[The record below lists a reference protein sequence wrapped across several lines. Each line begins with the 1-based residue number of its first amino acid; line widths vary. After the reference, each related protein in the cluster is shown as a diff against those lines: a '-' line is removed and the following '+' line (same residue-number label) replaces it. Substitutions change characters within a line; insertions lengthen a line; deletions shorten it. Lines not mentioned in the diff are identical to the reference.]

1 MKEYSINIKRVI
13 LLGLI
18 FLIMVPPTGI
28 DHTFIAKYDLYIRVL
43 TIAGIGFFYL
53 KKIIKEKRVDIF
65 LIVLNLYSFITII
78 SAYIHKTDVFSAIW
92 LYWINVNAIVMF
104 IDLSIEK
111 DETETLYSIFFAYSF
126 LLILDF
132 ITNMALKD
140 VGHSYVFYNRN
151 ICIRFYLLALFA
163 GQMLRVKGYKIKYE
177 YFVMLAIAFFMI
189 VRNKGMTS
197 LVVITIWT
205 VYVLF
210 INGKWDKVF
219 NIFTYIATGVVG
231 LLTACLNPEKNP
243 IVIFVAR
250 LLKKT
255 PSFSGRSEI
264 WRTCFESI
272 KQNPIIGIGVNNS
285 GISVPSLNATFPD
298 SHSSYVQLF
307 YSVGILGAAVF
318 ACLPILGVYN
328 MVKLKDKKIIG
339 TLSILMFCLIVDSL
353 FENLNITILIS
364 FISLIYFISKKE
376 IVRLNHGELSD

>member
-1 MKEYSINIKRVI
+1 MNECGINIKRML
-13 LLGLI
+13 LLGVV

-28 DHTFIAKYDLYIRVL
+28 DHTFIAKYDLYIRIL

-53 KKIIKEKRVDIF
+53 KKIFREKKIDIF
-65 LIVLNLYSFITII
+65 LIVLNLYSLITIV
-78 SAYIHKTDVFSAIW
+78 SAYIHKTDLFSAIW
-92 LYWINVNAIVMF
+92 LYWINVNAIVMI
-104 IDLSIEK
+104 IDLAIEK

-132 ITNMALKD
+132 ITNIAFED
-140 VGHSYVFYNRN
+140 IGHSYVFYNRN

-163 GQMLRVKGYKIKYE
+163 GQMLRVKGYKVKYA
-177 YFVMLAIAFFMI
+177 YFAILAIAFFMI

-197 LVVITIWT
+197 LAVITIWT
-205 VYVLF
+205 GYVLF

-219 NIFTYIATGVVG
+219 NIFTYIAVGAVGVCIA
-231 LLTACLNPEKNP
+231 LINPEKNP
-243 IVIFVAR
+243 IVVFVSKI
-250 LLKKT
+250 LKKT
-255 PSFSGRSEI
+255 STYSGRSEI

-272 KQNPIIGIGVNNS
+272 RQSPIIGIGVNNS
-285 GISVPSLNATFPD
+285 GINVPSLNATFPD

-318 ACLPILGVYN
+318 TCLPILAIYN
-328 MVKLKDKKIIG
+328 MIKLKDRKIVG
-339 TLSILMFCLIVDSL
+339 TLSVLMLCLIADSL

-376 IVRLNHGELSD
+376 RQKQE